1 MELHYIVLAIH
12 LIVGFFL
19 VFLAIKAF
27 RKTRYPPMA
36 LLAVGFSIIVFGDA
50 VLGDILA
57 PFMSSDV
64 ADIIEETAEIG
75 GFLVLIWA
83 VKRS

>member
-1 MELHYIVLAIH
+1 MELHYVVLAIH

-19 VFLAIKAF
+19 VYLAAKAF

-36 LLAVGFSIIVFGDA
+36 LLAIGFSIIVLGDA
-50 VLGDILA
+50 VLGDLIA
-57 PFMSSDV
+57 PFVGSDF
-64 ADIIEETAEIG
+64 ADIIEEAVEIG
-75 GFLVLIWA
+75 GFLLLILV

>member
-19 VFLAIKAF
+19 VFLAVKAF

-36 LLAVGFSIIVFGDA
+36 LLAIGFSIIVLGDA
-50 VLGDILA
+50 VLGDIVA
-57 PFMSSDV
+57 PFVGTEV
-64 ADIIEETAEIG
+64 ADVIEETVEIV

>member
-1 MELHYIVLAIH
+1 LELHYIVLTIH

-19 VFLAIKAF
+19 VFLATKAF
-27 RKTRYPPMA
+27 RKTKYAPMA
-36 LLAVGFSIIVFGDA
+36 LLAIGFSIL
-50 VLGDILA
+50 VLGDTILGDVLS
-57 PFMSSDV
+57 PFMSP
-64 ADIIEETAEIG
+64 DIVDLVEEIVEIS

>member
-1 MELHYIVLAIH
+1 MTLHYIVLTIH

-19 VFLAIKAF
+19 VFLALKAF
-27 RKTRYPPMA
+27 KKTRYIPMA
-36 LLAVGFSIIVFGDA
+36 LLAIGFTIL
-50 VLGDILA
+50 VLGDTILGDVLS
-57 PFMSSDV
+57 PFMRAEDV
-64 ADIIEETAEIG
+64 DVIEEIIEIS

>member
-1 MELHYIVLAIH
+1 MELHYVVLAIH

-19 VFLAIKAF
+19 VYLAAKAF

-36 LLAVGFSIIVFGDA
+36 LLAIGFSIIVLGDA
-50 VLGDILA
+50 VLGDLIA
-57 PFMSSDV
+57 PFVGSDF
-64 ADIIEETAEIG
+64 ADIIEEAVEIG
-75 GFLVLIWA
+75 GFLVLILA